1 MIANDCCPKCDTY
14 KKYPGADFCCRTCR
28 DTNGQ
33 SHGNS
38 SHTSCS
44 GSMKQSNCCPK
55 CGTYEKYP
63 GADFCCRTCR
73 DTNGQSHGKSSHTS
87 CSGSIQKQSNNCI
100 NLKTGQPMYD
110 SNTICFYNTNELY
123 YELTNF
129 YPSPITINSITYLT
143 VEHYFQSQK
152 FSDIN
157 IQKQISMSNTP
168 RDAFNLAQNYA
179 KQNPQSV
186 YSDWHSSRKFRIMK
200 EALIQ
205 KFSQNPTLRKL
216 LINTGNKVLVEHTD
230 KDTEW
235 GDGGDGSGNNNLGK
249 LLVEVRQG
257 ILTGQ
262 YGGSKNNIDYD
273 KYVKYKYKYLELKK
287 QKMLGGNNTN
297 DTVVVKY
304 FNDLRNK
311 YKYLGEL
318 FTKWAFGSDIY
329 KKYILLREFMKEEY
343 NVLDIVNIIANNIV
357 NADQKIV
364 QFMRTHPFIVG
375 CGNNILLL
383 KIDGIY
389 EYDIKKNSHNKIE
402 NYEGDVISLH
412 YSAYEPYFKMILTT
426 KGLYVTGRNA
436 SGQLGLDNFIDQSTF
451 QKVCVCYSGDIIS
464 VNVGISHTIIL
475 TISGLYSCG
484 SNHYGE
490 LGLDIDYSS
499 TSQNTFKKIDNKFY
513 EGNIISVSCGYNHT
527 MILTTIGL
535 YGCGNNNDGQLGIDI
550 PYDNK
555 TKKFLK
561 INNKTYDGDIIQL
574 YCGTNNSIIVTSNG
588 LYGCGENRAGQLGLG
603 TNSNQH
609 TFKKIN
615 IDFNNND
622 IVSII
627 CGISC
632 TMILTVNELYIS
644 GIHSFFLNN
653 SGSTTTFQK
662 IDKNLYKGDIISIPT
677 NNPYNTITLTTDGL
691 YTRTNKSLLKIEM

>member
-1 MIANDCCPKCDTY
+1 MIVNDCCPKCNKY

-33 SHGNS
+33 SHGSS
-38 SHTSCS
+38 SHTSCY
-44 GSMKQSNCCPK
+44 GSSLTQSNCCPK

-73 DTNGQSHGKSSHTS
+73 DTNGQSHGKSSHTA
-87 CSGSIQKQSNNCI
+87 CSGSIAQSNNCI

-110 SNTICFYNTNELY
+110 SNTICFYNANELY

-129 YPSPITINSITYLT
+129 YPSPITINFITYPT

-157 IQKQISMSNTP
+157 IRKQISMSNTP
-168 RDAFNLAQNYA
+168 REAFNLAQNYS
-179 KQNPQSV
+179 KQNPQSMH
-186 YSDWHSSRKFRIMK
+186 SDWHSSRKYRIMK

-216 LINTGNKVLVEHTD
+216 LIDTGNKVLVEHTD
-230 KDTEW
+230 KDAEW

-249 LLVEVRQG
+249 LLMEVRQG
-257 ILTGQ
+257 ILNGQ
-262 YGGSKNNIDYD
+262 YGGSKKNINYD
-273 KYVKYKYKYLELKK
+273 KYLKYKYKYLELKK
-287 QKMLGGNNTN
+287 QKMFGGNNTN
-297 DTVVVKY
+297 DTAIVKY

-329 KKYILLREFMKEEY
+329 KKYILLREFMKNEY
-343 NVLDIVNIIANNIV
+343 NVLDIVNIIAGNIV

-364 QFMRTHPFIVG
+364 QFMRTHPFIAG
-375 CGNNILLL
+375 CGNNILIL

-389 EYDIKKNSHNKIE
+389 EYDIEKNSHNKIE

-475 TISGLYSCG
+475 TTSGLYSCG

-490 LGLDIDYSS
+490 LGLDMDYSS
-499 TSQNTFKKIDNKFY
+499 TRQNTFKKIDNKFY

-535 YGCGNNNDGQLGIDI
+535 YGCGNNKDGQLGIDI

-561 INNKTYDGDIIQL
+561 IDNKTYDGDIIQL

-603 TNSNQH
+603 TNSNQRA
-609 TFKKIN
+609 FKKIN

-632 TMILTVNELYIS
+632 TIILTVNELYIS
-644 GIHSFFLNN
+644 GNHSFGLNN
-653 SGSTTTFQK
+653 RGSTTTFQK
-662 IDKNLYKGDIISIPT
+662 IDKNLYKGDIISILT